1 LKEFGIS
8 FQAAQEV
15 GTNTIVAS
23 SVRSKHQLNRVQDT
37 AYVVALA
44 VSISTW
50 LVAIRAPL
58 WLDET
63 ISLFLIKDGFRGITR
78 QMWPDAPA
86 YSYLLLLWTKVMGT
100 SEIALRISSI
110 PPMFGAGALLYCSA
124 RKLFERDLALMATI
138 LFCIDPIVV
147 FASIDVRPY
156 AFAAL
161 ATTASIFAL
170 VSLRHNNSNW
180 LAVLFGL
187 SAACLVQFHLLFAV
201 ILPALLVCFVALKI
215 HEDST
220 FWRQLGAA
228 LVAFMLGVLPA
239 LHKLEIMYHTSS
251 THVFA
256 AAPRL
261 AQLGSAFTV
270 RGAALILILGLLFA
284 IGTRKVSAASR
295 PDSWTVLLCTSLA
308 LVPVAILY
316 VLSTAT
322 SIHVFLPRYQLVAVP
337 GIALSWALVASL
349 IDSRTLRLLCS
360 LAMVAVMAS
369 ISFTS
374 KRARSHETSWKAALA
389 FVEANASVDHAP
401 VLICSGISESDR
413 MVMPSGA
420 AIDDSIVLTPLMYY
434 KLTVPVVALPRSL
447 NDEAMRVGSRFLEQ
461 ATQQH
466 ERFLAM
472 APEYSYGTLKWLSDN
487 AKTTDNVH
495 ELGVVDGFK
504 ILEFVPRVRDASR

>member
-1 LKEFGIS
+1 M
-8 FQAAQEV
+8 
-15 GTNTIVAS
+15 NTIVAT
-23 SVRSKHQLNRVQDT
+23 SVQSKHQLNREQYA
-37 AYVVALA
+37 AYAVALA

-100 SEIALRISSI
+100 SEMALRISSI
-110 PPMFGAGALLYCSA
+110 PPMLGAGVLLYCSA
-124 RKLFERDLALMATI
+124 RKLFERDLALIATI

-170 VSLRHNNSNW
+170 VSLRHNNSTW

-187 SAACLVQFHLLFAV
+187 STACMVQFHLLFAA

-215 HEDST
+215 QEGWV
-220 FWRQLGAA
+220 FWQQLGAA
-228 LVAFMLGVLPA
+228 LVAFVLSLLPA
-239 LHKLEIMYHTSS
+239 LHKFEIMYHTSS

-261 AQLGSAFTV
+261 AQLSSALTV
-270 RGAALILILGLLFA
+270 RGSALIVIIGLLVA
-284 IGTRKVSAASR
+284 MRTRRVNFASR
-295 PDSWTVLLCTSLA
+295 PDNWTILLCTSLA
-308 LVPVAILY
+308 LVPVLILY

-322 SIHVFLPRYQLVAVP
+322 SVHVFIPRYQLVAVP

-349 IDSRTLRLLCS
+349 IDSRMLRLLCS
-360 LAMVAVMAS
+360 LVMVAVMAS

-374 KRARSHETSWKAALA
+374 KHARLHETSWKAALT
-389 FVEANASVDHAP
+389 FVEENASVDHAP
-401 VLICSGISESDR
+401 VLICSGISESDG

-461 ATQQH
+461 ATRQH

-487 AKTTDNVH
+487 AMATDDVH

-504 ILEFVPRVRDASR
+504 ILEFVPRVPDASR

>member
-1 LKEFGIS
+1 MK
-8 FQAAQEV
+8 
-15 GTNTIVAS
+15 TIVAS
-23 SVRSKHQLNRVQDT
+23 PVQSGHQLNRVQYA
-37 AYVVALA
+37 AYAVALA

-63 ISLFLIKDGFRGITR
+63 ISLFLIKGGFRGITR

-110 PPMFGAGALLYCSA
+110 LPMLGAGGLLYCSA

-147 FASIDVRPY
+147 FASIDVRSY

-161 ATTASIFAL
+161 ATTASILAL
-170 VSLRHNNSNW
+170 VSLRHNNSTW

-187 SAACLVQFHLLFAV
+187 LTACMVQFHLMFAV

-215 HEDST
+215 REGWA
-220 FWRQLGAA
+220 FWQQLGAA
-228 LVAFMLGVLPA
+228 LVAFVLGLLPA
-239 LHKLEIMYHTSS
+239 LHKFETLYQTSS

-261 AQLGSAFTV
+261 VQLGDTLTV
-270 RGAALILILGLLFA
+270 RGSALILI
-284 IGTRKVSAASR
+284 IGVLVAMRARKVTFARR
-295 PDSWTVLLCTSLA
+295 PDSWTILLCTSLA
-308 LVPVAILY
+308 LVPVLILY
-316 VLSTAT
+316 ILSTAT

-374 KRARSHETSWKAALA
+374 KRARSHGTSWKAALT

-420 AIDDSIVLTPLMYY
+420 AIDDSVVLTPLMYY
-434 KLTVPVVALPRSL
+434 KLTVPVVPLPRSL
-447 NDEAMRVGSRFLEQ
+447 NDEAMRVGSRFLED

-472 APEYSYGTLKWLSDN
+472 ASEYSYGTLKWLSDN
-487 AKTTDNVH
+487 AMTTYDVH

-504 ILEFVPRVRDASR
+504 ILEFVPRVPGGSR

>member
-1 LKEFGIS
+1 M
-8 FQAAQEV
+8 
-15 GTNTIVAS
+15 NTIVAS
-23 SVRSKHQLNRVQDT
+23 SVQSRHQLNRVQYA
-37 AYVVALA
+37 AYVVALE

-63 ISLFLIKDGFRGITR
+63 ISLFLIKDGFRGIAR

-110 PPMFGAGALLYCSA
+110 PPMLGAAFLLYCSA

-138 LFCIDPIVV
+138 LFCIDPIIV

-161 ATTASIFAL
+161 ATTASILAL
-170 VSLRHNNSNW
+170 VSLRRNNSTW

-187 SAACLVQFHLLFAV
+187 STACMVQFHLLFAV

-215 HEDST
+215 QEGWS
-220 FWRQLGAA
+220 FSRQLGAA
-228 LVAFMLGVLPA
+228 LVAFVLGLLPA
-239 LHKLEIMYHTSS
+239 IHKFEIMYHTSN

-261 AQLGSAFTV
+261 AQLGSILTV
-270 RGAALILILGLLFA
+270 RGSALILI
-284 IGTRKVSAASR
+284 IGVLVAMRTRKGNFASR
-295 PDSWTVLLCTSLA
+295 PDSWTILLCTSLA
-308 LVPVAILY
+308 LVPVLILY
-316 VLSTAT
+316 ILSAAT
-322 SIHVFLPRYQLVAVP
+322 SIHVFIPRYQLVAVP
-337 GIALSWALVASL
+337 GIALSWTLVASL
-349 IDSRTLRLLCS
+349 IDSRTLRLLCL

-374 KRARSHETSWKAALA
+374 RRARSHETSWKAALT
-389 FVEANASVDHAP
+389 FVEENASVDHAP
-401 VLICSGISESDR
+401 VLICSGISESDG

-420 AIDDSIVLTPLMYY
+420 AIDDSVVLTPLMYY
-434 KLTVPVVALPRSL
+434 KLTVPVVPLPRSL
-447 NDEAMRVGSRFLEQ
+447 NDEAMRVGSRFLEH
-461 ATQQH
+461 ATRQH
-466 ERFLAM
+466 ERFVAM
-472 APEYSYGTLKWLSDN
+472 ASEYSYGTLKWLSDN
-487 AKTTDNVH
+487 AMTTDDVH

-504 ILEFVPRVRDASR
+504 ILEFVPRVPDASR

>member
-1 LKEFGIS
+1 MY
-8 FQAAQEV
+8 
-15 GTNTIVAS
+15 TIVAS
-23 SVRSKHQLNRVQDT
+23 SVQSERQLNRLQHV
-37 AYVVALA
+37 AYAVALA
-44 VSISTW
+44 VSLSTW

-86 YSYLLLLWTKVMGT
+86 YSYLLLLWTKVMGN
-100 SEIALRISSI
+100 SEMALRISSI
-110 PPMFGAGALLYCSA
+110 PPMLGAVVLLYCSA

-170 VSLRHNNSNW
+170 VCLRQNNSTW

-187 SAACLVQFHLLFAV
+187 LTACMVQFHLLFAV
-201 ILPALLVCFVALKI
+201 ILPALLACFVALKFL
-215 HEDST
+215 EGRA
-220 FWRQLGAA
+220 FWRQFGAA
-228 LVAFMLGVLPA
+228 LVAFFLGLLPA
-239 LHKLEIMYHTSS
+239 LHKFEIMYHTSS
-251 THVFA
+251 THAFA

-261 AQLGSAFTV
+261 EQLGSTLTV
-270 RGAALILILGLLFA
+270 RGSALILIVGLLVAMRTGKANFA
-284 IGTRKVSAASR
+284 GR
-295 PDSWTVLLCTSLA
+295 PDNWTILLCTSLA
-308 LVPVAILY
+308 VAPVLILY
-316 VLSTAT
+316 VLSAAT
-322 SIHVFLPRYQLVAVP
+322 SIHVFIPRYQLVAVP

-349 IDSRTLRLLCS
+349 IDSRALRLLCS
-360 LAMVAVMAS
+360 LVMVAVMAS

-374 KRARSHETSWKAALA
+374 ERARSHETSWKAALA
-389 FVEANASVDHAP
+389 FVEENASVDHAP
-401 VLICSGISESDR
+401 VLICSGVSESDG
-413 MVMPSGA
+413 MVMPSEA

-447 NDEAMRVGSRFLEQ
+447 NDEAMRVGSRFLEH
-461 ATQQH
+461 ATRQH

-472 APEYSYGTLKWLSDN
+472 ASEYSYGTLKWLSDK
-487 AKTTDNVH
+487 ATATDDVH

-504 ILEFVPRVRDASR
+504 ILEFVPRVPDASR